1 MKLPVIELERI
12 KHDLSKEQFS
22 KILGVSRRTIQNWQ
36 SGKTEMPI
44 SKLIILA
51 NTWNC
56 TTDYLLGLV
65 NNKSA

>member
-12 KHDLSKEQFS
+12 KHDLSREQFS

-65 NNKSA
+65 NDKSA